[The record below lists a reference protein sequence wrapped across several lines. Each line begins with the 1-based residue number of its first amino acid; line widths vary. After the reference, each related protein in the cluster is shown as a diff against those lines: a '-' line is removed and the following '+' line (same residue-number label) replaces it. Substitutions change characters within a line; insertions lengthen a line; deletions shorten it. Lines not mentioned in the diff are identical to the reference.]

1 MLFAD
6 ACGDARRETGR
17 RRCRLQRRWTPTI
30 GDEAAAIIGRA
41 VDRESDRAVDGRRER
56 EMDK

>member
-1 MLFAD
+1 MSSSPNKADFPSRTSDPEASLLFAD

-30 GDEAAAIIGRA
+30 GDEAAAIIG
-41 VDRESDRAVDGRRER
+41 
-56 EMDK
+56 